1 MGGADGRGGS
11 ERASGTVAE
20 GATGVGVTERLVRG
34 FAVEAGAAALRV
46 EEAMARNE
54 PLIGGGVPIHL
65 VKPDWARFAFP
76 GETKAAE

>member
-1 MGGADGRGGS
+1 
-11 ERASGTVAE
+11 VAE
-20 GATGVGVTERLVRG
+20 AIS
-34 FAVEAGAAALRV
+34 
-46 EEAMARNE
+46 RNE